1 MPGNDGRNGRKIQEE
16 AATWLEP
23 APVALTEIPRVYGLY
38 RREDADDADNPEV
51 GIVAW
56 VIALPG
62 GTTAVLRQSES
73 GRRVI
78 SFCPGIDQAMRRY
91 GVLHDA
97 DLVSVVERP

>member
-1 MPGNDGRNGRKIQEE
+1 MPGDDGRNGRTIEEE

-38 RREDADDADNPEV
+38 RPEDAETAGDPRAGV
-51 GIVAW
+51 IAW

-62 GTTAVLRQSES
+62 GTTAVLRQSGS

-91 GVLHDA
+91 GVLNDA